1 MQHPWE
7 ASGANVIFARM
18 KNYKAYWQEEQIM
31 QFLNDYAA
39 FIDVVA
45 LLCHIILA
53 VAGAIRQKSIGLII
67 LAFAV
72 TFWALVRFFKL
83 I

>member
-1 MQHPWE
+1 
-7 ASGANVIFARM
+7 
-18 KNYKAYWQEEQIM
+18 M